1 MTIIFKTELLERK
14 DIVTGTIK
22 ALKLKL
28 KSFPEGKI
36 TIRHHNT
43 ASYYYLQ
50 SKDGQKYLN
59 KSYSK
64 LIGELIQKEYL
75 QNVLET
81 LEQEV
86 LFLETALS
94 HYPILTAEEVFA
106 TLPYDRQAYAKPIT
120 LSDEQFVERWL
131 SQPYKRKP
139 ISSEAPAFITMK
151 GDKVRSKSEMI
162 IADRLWING
171 IPYKYECPLKIGNK
185 VIHPDFTILRIS
197 DRKTLYHEHCG
208 MMDNQEYSDDF
219 VNRINLY
226 ASTKITI
233 GDNLFLTFET
243 AAAPLNTSLLDELI
257 NKNFR

>member
-1 MTIIFKTELLERK
+1 MAILFRDLFANRY
-14 DIVTGTIK
+14 DIVLNTIK
-22 ALKLKL
+22 AIEQKINC
-28 KSFPEGKI
+28 FPDGRI
-36 TIRHHNT
+36 TIKHHNS
-43 ASYYYLQ
+43 ASNYYLQ
-50 SKDGQKYLN
+50 NENGQKYLN
-59 KSYSK
+59 KSDK

-75 QNVLET
+75 QNVLDALKREAS
-81 LEQEV
+81 
-86 LFLETALS
+86 FLEAALKK
-94 HYPILTAEEVFA
+94 YPVLTAEEIYS

-131 SQPYKRKP
+131 AQPYKRKP

-185 VIHPDFTILRIS
+185 VIHPDFTILRVS
-197 DRKTLYHEHCG
+197 DRKIIYHEHCG
-208 MMDNQEYSDDF
+208 MMDSQEYSDDF
-219 VNRINLY
+219 VNRISLY

>member
-1 MTIIFKTELLERK
+1 MAILFRDLFANRY
-14 DIVTGTIK
+14 DIVLNTIK
-22 ALKLKL
+22 AIEQKINC
-28 KSFPEGKI
+28 FPEGRI
-36 TIRHHNT
+36 TIKHHNS
-43 ASYYYLQ
+43 ASNYYLQ
-50 SKDGQKYLN
+50 SENVQKYLN
-59 KSYSK
+59 KSDK

-75 QNVLET
+75 QNVLDALKREAS
-81 LEQEV
+81 
-86 LFLETALS
+86 FLEAALKK
-94 HYPILTAEEVFA
+94 YPVLTAEEIYS
-106 TLPYDRQAYAKPIT
+106 TLPYDRQVYAKPIT

-208 MMDNQEYSDDF
+208 MMDNQKYSDDF
-219 VNRINLY
+219 ANRINLY
-226 ASTKITI
+226 ANAKITI

-257 NKNFR
+257 NKLFR

>member
-1 MTIIFKTELLERK
+1 MAILFRDLFANRY
-14 DIVTGTIK
+14 DIVLNTIK
-22 ALKLKL
+22 AIEQKINC
-28 KSFPEGKI
+28 FPEGRI
-36 TIRHHNT
+36 TIKHHNS
-43 ASYYYLQ
+43 ASNYYLQ
-50 SKDGQKYLN
+50 NENGQKYLN
-59 KSYSK
+59 KSDK

-75 QNVLET
+75 QNVLDALKREAS
-81 LEQEV
+81 
-86 LFLETALS
+86 FLETALN

-106 TLPYDRQAYAKPIT
+106 TLPYDRQVYAKPIT

-139 ISSEAPAFITMK
+139 VSSEAPAFITMK

-208 MMDNQEYSDDF
+208 MMDSQEYSDDF

-257 NKNFR
+257 NKHFR

>member
-1 MTIIFKTELLERK
+1 MAILFRDLFANRY
-14 DIVTGTIK
+14 DIVLNTIK
-22 ALKLKL
+22 AIEQKINC
-28 KSFPEGKI
+28 FPDGRI
-36 TIRHHNT
+36 TIKHHNS
-43 ASYYYLQ
+43 ASNYYLQ
-50 SKDGQKYLN
+50 NENGQKYLN
-59 KSYSK
+59 KSDK

-75 QNVLET
+75 QNVLDALKREA
-81 LEQEV
+81 

-106 TLPYDRQAYAKPIT
+106 TLPPDRQVYAKPII

-208 MMDNQEYSDDF
+208 MMDNQEYSDDI